1 MSLEQSLEEKFQTTQ
16 LKMQELTMGMEKLE
30 LEYQNL
36 LEDLGLTAEQLQDY
50 ATNPDN
56 FSQPIWEQLQNEKKQ
71 LDEKLNLNLNNVRDP
86 LKVKKT
92 LADRGHIQQH
102 WIFVR

>member
-1 MSLEQSLEEKFQTTQ
+1 MSLEQNQEEKFQATQ
-16 LKMQELTMGMEKLE
+16 LKMQELTIGMEKLE
-30 LEYQNL
+30 LDYQNL
-36 LEDLGLTAEQLQDY
+36 LEDLGLTSEQLQDY

-56 FSQPIWEQLQNEKKQ
+56 FSQPIWEQLQNEKKL
-71 LDEKLNLNLNNVRDP
+71 LDEKLNLNLKNIRDP

-92 LADRGHIQQH
+92 MADSSHIQQH